1 MSEHPSFFALDRHHL
16 VPDPDIAAHVA
27 HCPTCQAHLGGLRA
41 PAALPAWLPAG
52 RHFPRRW
59 VVGFSV
65 ALAAAAAV
73 ALWPRAAIREKGT
86 PAIQVHLKRGDEV
99 APWATGTRLRA
110 GDRLRLQIA
119 PAGYRFVSVATG
131 GAAPTVLFAGA
142 LDPRG
147 STLLPASFR
156 VDGADAEETLDVVLA
171 AEPVPPAVH
180 RAPESPRGGW
190 RRRLTFPTE
199 KSP

>member
-16 VPDPDIAAHVA
+16 VPDPEIAAHA
-27 HCPTCQAHLGGLRA
+27 AACPACRAHLEGLRP
-41 PAALPAWLPAG
+41 PAELPSWLLA
-52 RHFPRRW
+52 RRRPRRW
-59 VVGFSV
+59 VVELSV
-65 ALAAAAAV
+65 ALAAAAAI
-73 ALWPRAAIREKGT
+73 ALWPREAIREKGT
-86 PAIQVHLKRGDEV
+86 PAIQIHLKRGDAV
-99 APWATGTRLRA
+99 APLETGTRLRA

-131 GAAPTVLFAGA
+131 GAAPSVLFAGA
-142 LDPRG
+142 LDPKG

-171 AEPVPPAVH
+171 AEPVPPAAH
-180 RAPESPRGGW
+180 RAPEPPRGSW